1 MDAGRLHGFSRIS
14 FCCSFIFGP
23 MKILIAPDKF
33 KGSAQSLEVCSAIVR
48 GIKKVSID
56 HEIHV
61 FPMAD
66 GGDGFSTVMKHY
78 LHTETRYVG
87 SVDPLGREI
96 IGSYEYNPREKI
108 AIIEVANC
116 SGLVLVNNEKNPLQT
131 STFGT
136 GIQVKHAIDSGCDRI
151 LLGLGGSAT
160 SDAGMGILYALGFVL
175 LGENDVKIEPGGG
188 NMVNIR
194 KILPPPVFINAKFEI
209 ACDVNNPMYGPE
221 GAAHVF
227 APQKGADK
235 YSVEILDRGLRNIA
249 DIIFRQT
256 GKDVSSFPGSGAAG
270 GIAAG
275 LSGFLDVQMKEGI
288 RMIMDAS
295 NIMNHLKEA
304 DLIITGE
311 GKIDDQSTRGK
322 ATGTIALL
330 GQARH
335 IPVVAIVGRN
345 ELPERDAKRIGLTE
359 IISIGENLPE
369 EESIERVISLIEDAA
384 ERLMKTLLNPP
395 EGRT

>member
-1 MDAGRLHGFSRIS
+1 
-14 FCCSFIFGP
+14 
-23 MKILIAPDKF
+23 
-33 KGSAQSLEVCSAIVR
+33 
-48 GIKKVSID
+48 
-56 HEIHV
+56 
-61 FPMAD
+61 MAD